1 MGVVDAVW
9 LTAFVGGILTFIAP
23 CFLPIVPGYIGYI
36 AGVER
41 TVTLR
46 RAGHALAFTAGF
58 TLVFALFGAGVGVL
72 GEWLVALDDEI
83 RIGSA
88 ALLVVFGVLMLNIV
102 PLPVVMRDIHI
113 PFFTQNPEKIH
124 ASFVRSG
131 AVGVVFAFGWTPCT
145 GPVLGSILTL
155 AYGFGDWERSTLL
168 LTVYGLGLGVPFVAS
183 ALLMDTLLRPLRKTL
198 LSRGIWIQRVAGI
211 VLILFA
217 AALFTDSFSRLSL
230 LFE

>member
-1 MGVVDAVW
+1 MA
-9 LTAFVGGILTFIAP
+9 
-23 CFLPIVPGYIGYI
+23 GYIGYNK
-36 AGVER
+36 R
-41 TVTLR
+41 HQLNPTFP
-46 RAGHALAFTAGF
+46 RACHALAFSAGF
-58 TLVFALFGAGVGVL
+58 TLVFALFGAGVGVF

-88 ALLVVFGVLMLNIV
+88 ALLVVFGGLMLNIV
-102 PLPVVMRDIHI
+102 PFPALMRDIHL
-113 PFFTQNPEKIH
+113 PFFMQSQEKTRLND
-124 ASFVRSG
+124 AVGQVRTSFVRSG

-183 ALLMDTLLRPLRKTL
+183 ALLMDTLLRPLRKML

-217 AALFTDSFSRLSL
+217 VALFTDSFSRLSL
-230 LFE
+230 LLE